1 MALLRAAHDRRTL
14 RRKAPELRTIFRRF
28 VSAARENGPLTV
40 YTQKTRIVLQVRSN
54 PTRTDWIHYFRL
66 SHMDEVDDEVRVWLV
81 EPYKYDS
88 QARLRAGP

>member
-1 MALLRAAHDRRTL
+1 MALLRAALAEHFAG
-14 RRKAPELRTIFRRF
+14 KAPELRTVFRRF

-40 YTQKTRIVLQVRSN
+40 YAQKTRIVLQVRSN

-81 EPYKYDS
+81 EPYTYDS